1 MYVYLKGAIDV
12 ENRSHNCVRK
22 SKKALLV
29 PVPTKGITANDERG
43 NGIKQHNKQD
53 SYRIQRFYL
62 QWLRYN

>member
-29 PVPTKGITANDERG
+29 PVPTKGTTANDERG
-43 NGIKQHNKQD
+43 N
-53 SYRIQRFYL
+53 
-62 QWLRYN
+62 